1 MSDRPDFQQSQ
12 DIANQ
17 TLSEVDTA
25 VQTQQ
30 AEDINFQEVNNISTV
45 PANGGF
51 EDTFVRAPAGR
62 VNELIAINVL
72 VNDSGGMT
80 TGSHEVFVRSET
92 ISVTVLKAESAFDES
107 IEVNANT
114 ITSGS
119 IEQVPATP
127 AAQAQTLQGVRID
140 DTDGLQIEYFNDTD
154 GDQVQPRQYEL
165 WFREIKVA

>member
-30 AEDINFQEVNNISTV
+30 AEDINFQQVVNTSTV
-45 PANGGF
+45 PGNGGF
-51 EDTFVRAPAGR
+51 EDTFVRAPAGT
-62 VNELIAINVL
+62 VNELIAMNL
-72 VNDSGGMT
+72 SAGSDSSMSSGT
-80 TGSHEVFVRSET
+80 HEIFVRSET
-92 ISVTVLKAESAFDES
+92 IGVTILKAESPFNES
-107 IEVNANT
+107 PRVEANT

-119 IEQVPATP
+119 TEQIPATP
-127 AAQAQTLQGVRID
+127 AAQAQVLQGVRID
-140 DTDGLQIEYFNDTD
+140 DTDGLEIEYFNDTD
-154 GDQVQPRQYEL
+154 ADNETNRQYEL